1 MPALPDHFRKLV
13 IHELTGDFRTSTSVT
28 TQAWVDPGPGQ
39 VAIRNRWAGC
49 NAIFDKNLCRN
60 RIRYVDVRPP
70 YDMGIESVGEIVAV
84 GPGVTGWREGDA
96 VATTRLGS
104 GYREYQVAE
113 VDRLIRVRE
122 ATPEVL
128 TLVPTGISGMVGL
141 ERIGELRGG
150 ETVAVSAA
158 AGGLGHIV
166 VQIAKLAG
174 SHVIGL
180 TGSDDKV
187 ALLRSLGVDRV
198 INYRRED
205 LRQVLADEYP
215 RGIDIAYD
223 SVGGEIFDA
232 FLDNLAMR
240 GRLVISG
247 HTSDFD
253 KPVENVPQPRAYHKL
268 YWKSASVR
276 AFQNQAFPEYFDDTA
291 RRILELYYA
300 GRLKVLVDPTPFHGL
315 DSIADASEYILA
327 GRNAGKVVIRIAD

>member
-1 MPALPDHFRKLV
+1 MSTLPAGFRKLV
-13 IHELTGDFRTSTSVT
+13 IHTLTGDFRSSTGVVD
-28 TQAWVDPGPGQ
+28 QAWAEPGPGE
-39 VAIRNRWAGC
+39 VLVRNRYAGC

-60 RIRYVDVRPP
+60 AIRYVNVVPP
-70 YDMGIESVGEIVAV
+70 YDMGIEAV
-84 GPGVTGWREGDA
+84 GHVVALGAGVTGLQPGDA
-96 VATTRLGS
+96 VATSKLGT
-104 GYREYQVAE
+104 GYREYQLAE
-113 VDRLIRVRE
+113 PARLIRVRE
-122 ATPEVL
+122 ATPEIL
-128 TLVPTGISGMVGL
+128 TLIPTGISAMVGL

-158 AGGLGHIV
+158 AGGLGHMV

-174 SHVIGL
+174 CHVIGL

-198 INYRRED
+198 VQYRREN
-205 LRQVLADEYP
+205 LHHVLAHEYP

-223 SVGGEIFDA
+223 SVGGHVFDA

-253 KPVENVPQPRAYHKL
+253 QPIEDVMQPRIYRKL

-276 AFQNQAFPEYFDDTA
+276 GFQNQAFGEYFDDAA
-291 RRILELYYA
+291 RRILDLYYA
-300 GRLKVLVDPTPFHGL
+300 GRIQALVDPTPFVGL
-315 DSIADASEYILA
+315 ERTADAVEYLLA
-327 GRNAGKVVIRIAD
+327 GRNAGKVVVTLP